1 LQNGVPFGQI
11 GAVGEIHFHVCH
23 PRALLSHSTQQAAGS
38 WAASAQ
44 LGRKLQQ
51 GGGGAE
57 GDCGGNIRWG
67 DDVARNTGH
76 SSLTGS

>member
-1 LQNGVPFGQI
+1 LQHGVPFGQI
-11 GAVGEIHFHVCH
+11 GAVGEIHFYVYH
-23 PRALLSHSTQQAAGS
+23 PRALLGHSAQQAAGAR
-38 WAASAQ
+38 AASAQ

-57 GDCGGNIRWG
+57 GDRGGDIRWS
-67 DDVARNTGH
+67 DDVAKNTGH